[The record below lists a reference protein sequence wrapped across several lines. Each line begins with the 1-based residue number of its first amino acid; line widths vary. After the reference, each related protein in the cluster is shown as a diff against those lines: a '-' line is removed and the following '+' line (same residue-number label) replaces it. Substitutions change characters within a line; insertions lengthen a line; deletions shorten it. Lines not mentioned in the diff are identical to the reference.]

1 MERITTEL
9 RSPSNSRSMTVKRM
23 NDRLTRFDRLPYM
36 FNRWNDSISI
46 GVFATEDEVKD
57 VAFDILTYKTD
68 RSVVYTIYVQKRIT
82 NANIP
87 YYLNRDG
94 VRYEYQEG
102 LYPVNL
108 LRDLSIESVTTSH
121 FMVIDADVF
130 LSSTILSSID
140 RYKNMLNNHKN
151 VMVIPLF
158 QYTDTNYWQRCYRD
172 GMCEYA
178 YERE

>member
-9 RSPSNSRSMTVKRM
+9 RSHSNSRSVIEKRM

-36 FNRWNDSISI
+36 FSRWNDSISI

-82 NANIP
+82 NANTP

-130 LSSTILSSID
+130 LSNTIVSSID

-158 QYTDTNYWQRCYRD
+158 QYTNTNYLQRCYRD

-178 YERE
+178 

>member
-1 MERITTEL
+1 
-9 RSPSNSRSMTVKRM
+9 
-23 NDRLTRFDRLPYM
+23 M
-36 FNRWNDSISI
+36 FSRWNDSISI

-82 NANIP
+82 NANTP

-94 VRYEYQEG
+94 VRYEYQE
-102 LYPVNL
+102 
-108 LRDLSIESVTTSH
+108 DLSIESVTTSH

-130 LSSTILSSID
+130 LSNTILSSID

-158 QYTDTNYWQRCYRD
+158 QYTNTNYLQRCYRD

-178 YERE
+178 